1 MDTVFTNSES
11 SETSDRHRLLF
22 NLTDKINLKKSDEYI
37 ALSDLRSD
45 KSITSAPK
53 WNEEFGL
60 PDVSCFV
67 SDMQVSFEY
76 IIKDMEKRLIIL

>member
-11 SETSDRHRLLF
+11 SKTSDPHRLLF

-53 WNEEFGL
+53 WNEVFEL
-60 PDVSCFV
+60 PDVS
-67 SDMQVSFEY
+67 
-76 IIKDMEKRLIIL
+76 